1 MSAFEIMQVIKKRK
15 GKIRTALTS
24 VRIGCIASRTKG
36 VERRKNNDIYEYRVY
51 MENGVSGEYDEPSAE
66 NENEQI
72 GGPTKGHEA

>member
-1 MSAFEIMQVIKKRK
+1 MSAFEIMQAIKKRK

-36 VERRKNNDIYEYRVY
+36 VERRKESGLYQYRVY
-51 MENGVSGEYDEPSAE
+51 MENGVGGEHDEPSVE

-72 GGPTKGHEA
+72 GGPAKGHEA